1 MIIQSLISE
10 NTNLGL
16 QTIQQ
21 IPICLTAPQERYRA
35 GQGSNEKHCTGH
47 VLPAGAS
54 PPNSNLLNNLP
65 QHLLWVLRL
74 LVWISGGRQP
84 APFNILITILHYK
97 HKAKPAVFFSAL
109 FGFPDARTGS
119 PAAWDLPFPTG
130 ASLLFAFSPFLSL
143 LFLSMPEK
151 YNGQTE
157 EYKKGVLQNDATRP
171 IFMELST
178 SCGCRGGQ

>member
-1 MIIQSLISE
+1 M
-10 NTNLGL
+10 
-16 QTIQQ
+16 
-21 IPICLTAPQERYRA
+21 
-35 GQGSNEKHCTGH
+35 
-47 VLPAGAS
+47 
-54 PPNSNLLNNLP
+54 
-65 QHLLWVLRL
+65 
-74 LVWISGGRQP
+74 
-84 APFNILITILHYK
+84 
-97 HKAKPAVFFSAL
+97 PAVFRAFC
-109 FGFPDARTGS
+109 GFPDARS
-119 PAAWDLPFPTG
+119 ALPVAWDLPFPTG